1 MRSAEMFKYIIDLSW
16 FFQKFLTTRNK
27 LARAARKFFE
37 YIIVSHDVK
46 KEILNK
52 LARAA
57 RENFQIY
64 HWFVTISLNKF
75 FV

>member
-1 MRSAEMFKYIIDLSW
+1 MFNKLARAARKCSNISLICHD

-37 YIIVSHDVK
+37 YIIVSHDVN

-57 RENFQIY
+57 RENF
-64 HWFVTISLNKF
+64 
-75 FV
+75 